1 MEEKKGIKISLGTAI
16 CMCIILILI
25 FVIIALYYFGFVD
38 NKNKK
43 EQTNSDTKINVS
55 NENDNNVNKPTKP
68 TNPNDKEPD
77 ITELE
82 PTTYVIKFDANL
94 LGEKYDESDYQ
105 MEEESYSIE
114 FLENN
119 EVQFILGWG
128 FYMKGTYTISNNDKI
143 NCKLTSCGSDNS
155 PEQKVNIKIS
165 LKINSKSEIEIID
178 IPEKYTIRISELG
191 DSGWEL
197 TDETKTMEFWPFV
210 EGIKFVSSTY

>member
-38 NKNKK
+38 NKDKK

-55 NENDNNVNKPTKP
+55 NENYNNVNRP

-77 ITELE
+77 ITELK
-82 PTTYVIKFDANL
+82 PATYVIKFDANL
-94 LGEKYDESDYQ
+94 LGEKYDEFDYQ

-114 FLENN
+114 LLENN
-119 EVQFILGWG
+119 EVQFVLGWG

-165 LKINSKSEIEIID
+165 LKINSKSEIEIIE
-178 IPEKYTIRISELG
+178 IPEKYTISISELG
-191 DSGWEL
+191 NSGWEL

-210 EGIKFVSSTY
+210 EGIKFVSIIY